1 MKAVIWTKYGS
12 PDGLQLREVEKPV
25 PRDDEVLIRV
35 KASTVTAGDVETRSL
50 NMPLWLAIPIR
61 LFAGIT
67 RPKRIP
73 ILGQELAGDVEAV
86 GKDVKRF
93 KPGDRVFGSTG
104 FSFGGYAEYKRQ
116 KAVSND
122 AVLTLMPE
130 GLSYKEAAALPTG
143 GLEALH
149 FLRKAEIQSGEQVL
163 INGAGGSIGSFGVQI
178 AKLFGGEVTGVDSG
192 EKLAL
197 VRSLGADHVI
207 DYAKEDF
214 SQSKNKYD
222 VILDVVGKDSFDRCI
237 TALKPDGRYL
247 LANPKPSLMMRGAR
261 ISRTSDKQ
269 VISENAARS
278 ASDLDYLA
286 DLVVNEKL
294 KVIIDK
300 VFPLEETAEAH
311 RYVET
316 GKKQGNVVILV

>member
-1 MKAVIWTKYGS
+1 M
-12 PDGLQLREVEKPV
+12 
-25 PRDDEVLIRV
+25 
-35 KASTVTAGDVETRSL
+35 
-50 NMPLWLAIPIR
+50 
-61 LFAGIT
+61 
-67 RPKRIP
+67 
-73 ILGQELAGDVEAV
+73 
-86 GKDVKRF
+86 
-93 KPGDRVFGSTG
+93 FGSTG
-104 FSFGGYAEYKRQ
+104 FGFGGYAEYKHQ
-116 KAVSND
+116 KAESND

-130 GLSYKEAAALPTG
+130 GLSYEEAAALPTG

-149 FLRKAEIQSGEQVL
+149 FLRKAEIQPGEQVL

-214 SQSKNKYD
+214 SQSEKKYD

-247 LANPKPSLMMRGAR
+247 MANPKPSLMMRGAR

-316 GKKQGNVVILV
+316 GKKQGNVVIFV